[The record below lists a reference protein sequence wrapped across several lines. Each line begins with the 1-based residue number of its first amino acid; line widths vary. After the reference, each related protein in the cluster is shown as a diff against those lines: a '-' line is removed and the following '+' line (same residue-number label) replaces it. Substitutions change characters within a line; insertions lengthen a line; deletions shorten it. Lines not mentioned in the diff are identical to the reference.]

1 MSPDRVRFL
10 GHEVVL
16 RPRPFVHAVIDDFL
30 PEARYRELAAAFVDP
45 RKQPEGD
52 RYPDGKCRLHF
63 LAPPVPSELA
73 PGAPWERFVAEISSA
88 PAMAEMREVCRRAE
102 EIAPGDPPYDR
113 LAAAR
118 QEIAVGDFDLYC
130 EFSSLARG
138 ALLRPH
144 SDATFKFLS
153 CVYYFAPE
161 DWRAEWGGA
170 TDLFRARGKRGR
182 FNWMNR
188 ELDPDDVELAARCEF
203 RPNRLFLFV
212 KGPRSLHGVAPVA
225 CPPGVFRR
233 SFNFALEVPR
243 DRYEASVAGPVERE
257 VGDFE
262 SRRLAP
268 SLLRRVIRRLGCAW
282 REGR

>member
-1 MSPDRVRFL
+1 LSSGRVRFL
-10 GHEVVL
+10 GHDVVL
-16 RPRPFVHAVIDDFL
+16 QSRPFVHAVIDDFL
-30 PEARYRELAAAFVDP
+30 PEGRYRELAAGFVDP
-45 RKQPEGD
+45 REQSGGD
-52 RYPDGKCRLHF
+52 LYPDGKCRLHF
-63 LAPPVPSELA
+63 LAPPVPPELA
-73 PGAPWERFVAEISSA
+73 PGAPWGRFVAEISSA
-88 PAMAEMREVCRRAE
+88 AAMAEMREVCRRAE
-102 EIAPGDPPYDR
+102 EIAPGGPPYDR

-118 QEIAVGDFDLYC
+118 REIAPADFDLYC

-153 CVYYFAPE
+153 CVYHFAPA
-161 DWRAEWGGA
+161 DWRAEWGGG
-170 TDLFRARGKRGR
+170 TDLFRPRGDRGR
-182 FNWMNR
+182 FNWTNR
-188 ELDPDDVELAARCEF
+188 ELDADDVEVAARCEF

-225 CPPGVFRR
+225 CPAGVFRR
-233 SFNFALEVPR
+233 TFNFALEVPR
-243 DRYEASVAGPVERE
+243 ERYEASVAWPVERE

-268 SLLRRVIRRLGCAW
+268 SLLRRVVRRLGRAW